1 MNICRS
7 SLEGK
12 VCLWARINSSQTLYC
27 VKFSW
32 TLEMAVSED
41 LKSASIMFGALGNP
55 VRLRILLM
63 LMDSTKPL
71 HITAVA
77 SNLKMDYGGVYR
89 HVEVLRE
96 AGLIQ
101 VYDVGRSRV
110 LSTLNSELI
119 KDFIT
124 KAKSLTHKR

>member
-1 MNICRS
+1 MSAI
-7 SLEGK
+7 
-12 VCLWARINSSQTLYC
+12 
-27 VKFSW
+27 
-32 TLEMAVSED
+32 ED
-41 LKSASIMFGALGNP
+41 LKSASSIFDALGSP

-63 LMDSTKPL
+63 LMDSAKPL

-89 HVEVLRE
+89 HVEVLRD

-110 LSTLNSELI
+110 LSPLNGEVIRDLI
-119 KDFIT
+119 A
-124 KAKSLTHKR
+124 KAKSFNKKH

>member
-1 MNICRS
+1 M
-7 SLEGK
+7 SL
-12 VCLWARINSSQTLYC
+12 T
-27 VKFSW
+27 
-32 TLEMAVSED
+32 ED
-41 LKSASIMFGALGNP
+41 LKSASVMFNALGNP
-55 VRLRILLM
+55 VRLRILVM

-89 HVEVLRE
+89 HVSVLRD

-110 LSTLNSELI
+110 LSPLNGDLI
-119 KDFIT
+119 RDLIAKT
-124 KAKSLTHKR
+124 KNFGLKR

>member
-1 MNICRS
+1 MS
-7 SLEGK
+7 
-12 VCLWARINSSQTLYC
+12 TP
-27 VKFSW
+27 
-32 TLEMAVSED
+32 ED
-41 LKSASIMFGALGNP
+41 LKSASDMFGALGNP

-63 LMDSTKPL
+63 LMDSAKPL

-77 SNLKMDYGGVYR
+77 SNLKKDYGGVYR

-110 LSTLNSELI
+110 LAPLNSETIRDLI
-119 KDFIT
+119 A
-124 KAKSLTHKR
+124 KAKNFGQKP

>member
-1 MNICRS
+1 MSTN
-7 SLEGK
+7 
-12 VCLWARINSSQTLYC
+12 N
-27 VKFSW
+27 
-32 TLEMAVSED
+32 D
-41 LKSASIMFGALGNP
+41 LKSASNVFGALGNP

-89 HVEVLRE
+89 HVEVLRD

-101 VYDVGRSRV
+101 VYEVGRSRV
-110 LSTLNSELI
+110 LSPLNSELI
-119 KDFIT
+119 RDLIT
-124 KAKSLTHKR
+124 KVKSFSKKR

>member
-1 MNICRS
+1 MSTN
-7 SLEGK
+7 
-12 VCLWARINSSQTLYC
+12 N
-27 VKFSW
+27 
-32 TLEMAVSED
+32 D
-41 LKSASIMFGALGNP
+41 LKSASNVFGALGNP

-89 HVEVLRE
+89 HVEVLRD

-101 VYDVGRSRV
+101 VYEVGRSRV
-110 LSTLNSELI
+110 LSPLNSDLI
-119 KDFIT
+119 RDLIT
-124 KAKSLTHKR
+124 KVKSFSKKR